1 MLHVIVIGGGPGG
14 VAVAIRA
21 AQLGAKVTL
30 IEKGEIGGNCT
41 NRACVPVETLQ
52 TTARL
57 LAQLRRAH
65 EHGISFKEVSFDLAT
80 AVARK
85 NQVVEEIR
93 MGIESLLAGN
103 GVEVIKGKA
112 RLSGPKAVE
121 VNGRKVE
128 GDAIVIATGFKFT
141 RPPIE
146 GIQEEGVITPEEA
159 LNLGQVP
166 RRLLILGSEPP
177 QIALASIFSAFGSQV
192 TIVEEERRVLP
203 GEDDEI
209 RQRVGAALREEGVEI
224 LVEAKVRAIRRKG
237 AELAVSVADR
247 KGEREIAVDRVLVAE
262 RAPATDDLD
271 LERAGVRVE
280 GGIVAVDERMRSS
293 CPTVYAVGDV
303 AGGRFSYEATAGGIV
318 AAENIMGLDSYL
330 DRRLIPRCIFGRPE
344 AASVGLTQEEAERA
358 GYQVRTSVIP
368 LALNARA
375 MAMGETAGS
384 VKIVAEAAYGK
395 ILGVHIVGPWATE
408 LIDQAVLAIKLEA
421 LAEDLAEAVAGH
433 PCLTESRQE
442 AARDLLG
449 KALYLPKW

>member
-1 MLHVIVIGGGPGG
+1 MPHVLIIGGGPGG
-14 VAVAIRA
+14 VAAAIRA
-21 AQLGAKVTL
+21 AQLGARVTL
-30 IEKGEIGGNCT
+30 IEKGDVGGNCT
-41 NRACVPVETLQ
+41 NKACVPVEALQ

-57 LAQLRRAH
+57 LSQLRRAQ
-65 EHGISFKEVSFDLAT
+65 EHGISFKEMAFDLST

-93 MGIESLLAGN
+93 MGIEGLLAGN

-112 RLSGPKAVE
+112 RLSSPRAIE
-121 VNGRKVE
+121 VNGKE
-128 GDAIVIATGFKFT
+128 IAGDAVVIATGFNFA
-141 RPPIE
+141 RPPID

-159 LNLGQVP
+159 LNLSQVP
-166 RRLLILGSEPP
+166 PRLLIIGGEPP
-177 QIALASIFSAFGSQV
+177 HIALASIFSAFGSKV
-192 TIVEEERRVLP
+192 TLVERERRVLP
-203 GEDDEI
+203 GEDEEI
-209 RQRVGAALREEGVEI
+209 RQRVGAALREEGVDI
-224 LVEAKVRAIRRKG
+224 LVEARVQAIRRKG
-237 AELAVSVADR
+237 PELAVYVVDR
-247 KGEREIAVDRVLVAE
+247 RGEREITVDKVLVVE
-262 RAPATDDLD
+262 RIPAIEDLG
-271 LERAGVRVE
+271 LEKAGVRVD
-280 GGIVAVDERMRSS
+280 GKAIAVDERMRSS
-293 CPTVYAVGDV
+293 CPTIYAVGDA

-330 DRRLIPRCIFGRPE
+330 DKRFIPRCIYGRPE
-344 AASVGLTQEEAERA
+344 AASVGLTQEEAEKA
-358 GYQVRTSVIP
+358 GYQVKTSVIP

-384 VKIVAEAAYGK
+384 VKIIAEATYGK

-421 LAEDLAEAVAGH
+421 LAEDLAEAIAGH

>member
-1 MLHVIVIGGGPGG
+1 MPHVIVIGGGPGG
-14 VAVAIRA
+14 VAAAIRA

-30 IEKGEIGGNCT
+30 IEQAEIGGNCT
-41 NRACVPVETLQ
+41 NRACVPVEALQ

-57 LAQLRRAH
+57 LAQLRKAQ
-65 EHGISFKEVSFDLAT
+65 EHGISFKEMAFDLAT

-103 GVEVIKGKA
+103 GVDVIKGRAK
-112 RLSGPKAVE
+112 LSGPRTVE
-121 VNGRKVE
+121 INGKE
-128 GDAIVIATGFKFT
+128 ITGDSIVIATGLKFT
-141 RPPIE
+141 RPPID
-146 GIQEEGVITPEEA
+146 GIFTHEEA
-159 LNLGQVP
+159 LNLNRVLYS
-166 RRLLILGSEPP
+166 LLILGSNPP

-192 TIVEEERRVLP
+192 TMVEEERRILP
-203 GEDDEI
+203 GEDEEI
-209 RQRVGAALREEGVEI
+209 RQRIGAALREEGVEI
-224 LVEAKVRAIRRKG
+224 LIEAKVQAIKRAGSEFAVAILDRR
-237 AELAVSVADR
+237 
-247 KGEREIAVDRVLVAE
+247 GEREIRVDKVLVAE
-262 RAPATDDLD
+262 RAPATDELGLD
-271 LERAGVRVE
+271 KAGVKVE
-280 GGIVAVDERMRSS
+280 NGIIKVDERMRSS
-293 CPTVYAVGDV
+293 CPTIYAVGDA

-318 AAENIMGLDSYL
+318 AAENIMGLESYL
-330 DRRLIPRCIFGRPE
+330 DKRLIPRCIYGRPE

-358 GYQVRTSVIP
+358 GYQVKTSVIP

-384 VKIVAEAAYGK
+384 VKIIAEATYNK

-421 LAEDLAEAVAGH
+421 LAEDLAEAIAGH

-449 KALYLPKW
+449 KALYLPRW